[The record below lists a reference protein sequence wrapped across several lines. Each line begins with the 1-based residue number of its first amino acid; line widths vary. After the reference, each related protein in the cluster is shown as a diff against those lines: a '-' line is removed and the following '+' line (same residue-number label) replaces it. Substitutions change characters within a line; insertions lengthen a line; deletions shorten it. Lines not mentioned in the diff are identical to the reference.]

1 MEKLTDA
8 GSIPATSTKRF
19 MMRTTHS
26 PTSWA
31 PAPKLTMPEPV
42 VSDVIAIGDDFRHR
56 DF

>member
-1 MEKLTDA
+1 
-8 GSIPATSTKRF
+8 